1 MKWSFAQVGLLII
14 AAFHV
19 IQAVIGFIVEPSFAT
34 GPDAP
39 TAQVL
44 GMDYNGW
51 HAVAGLALF
60 APGLVFAMRKS
71 WSVLYLLIAAVA
83 GALPGIWAFFSHQVA
98 FVFTFPNNT
107 TDAIVHL
114 VTAAVMIAVA
124 AIQIRIDGG
133 LKNSLADLHREPQ
146 STRKT
151 GQSFTIRS
159 RSPSGARR
167 STGKNGRAPGARSQV
182 EVTTQDRGPVLGEVL
197 NRFEARAVQ
206 LGRPPRKFHR

>member
-1 MKWSFAQVGLLII
+1 MKWSFAQVGLLVI

-34 GPDAP
+34 GPGAP

-60 APGLVFAMRKS
+60 GPGLVFAFRKS
-71 WSVLYLLIAAVA
+71 WSVLYLLVAAVA

-98 FVFTFPNNT
+98 YVFTFPNNI

-114 VTAAVMIAVA
+114 VISAVMLAVA
-124 AIQIRIDGG
+124 GIQIRMDGG
-133 LKNSLADLHREPQ
+133 VQNSLADL
-146 STRKT
+146 
-151 GQSFTIRS
+151 
-159 RSPSGARR
+159 RR
-167 STGKNGRAPGARSQV
+167 GS
-182 EVTTQDRGPVLGEVL
+182 
-197 NRFEARAVQ
+197 
-206 LGRPPRKFHR
+206 